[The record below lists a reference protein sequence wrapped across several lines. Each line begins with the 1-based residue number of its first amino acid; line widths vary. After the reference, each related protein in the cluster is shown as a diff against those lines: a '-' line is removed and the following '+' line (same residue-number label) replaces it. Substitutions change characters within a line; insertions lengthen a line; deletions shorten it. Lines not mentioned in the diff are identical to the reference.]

1 MLQQKRHLC
10 LFAVAFV
17 FGTVLYCRK
26 GAVWLPILI
35 ALGAVLA
42 VGVMTGRRR
51 RERRIVAGIVL
62 ALLVAAFALCG
73 GQEHSYGQIQ
83 ELIETN
89 PGRELSGTVYKKE
102 IRSDRCLY
110 YLHTSYQKVIVYDDT
125 DEVSIGSDV
134 TVCGTWQ
141 AFSHATNEGA
151 FDYAEDYREQKISFR
166 VFADEITVEREPHFS
181 FREGLYRLQQR
192 ISAVFSDSLSAREAG
207 VLAQITVGN
216 KGLMDS
222 EVRALYQEA
231 GISHILAISGLHISI
246 LGFGVYRFLRRLH
259 LPHHLCEGVGCGIVL
274 CFVMMSGMGTSAIRA
289 LVMYLLLMGSYACG
303 RTYDSLNALAFAALV
318 LLVPNPMNLYRSGFQ
333 FSFLAMAAIVL
344 WSEITRRAAERKE
357 ARLRMAGETSAE
369 RRAGQSVV
377 PTAEKKER
385 RLTKIGAELKSRLL
399 FGAFLQ
405 MTLLPL
411 TAWCYYEV
419 PLYATFLNLVILPL
433 CSALLGFGLGGGV
446 LGIFFPQAAK
456 WLLIPCHLI
465 LRFYEGMVTLTNRLP
480 LHSRITGQ
488 PSAWTMLAFYAAF
501 LFACWMFLR
510 RSEGFPRSF
519 VQKIS
524 FFSSGRFDKTGR
536 RFRTGQYRKWGF
548 VLPLLLLAVILF
560 VPQRQYSR
568 IDFLD
573 VGQGDGICLTVGD
586 GVHLF
591 IDGGS
596 SSESG
601 VGEYELEPF
610 LTYHAVRHVDVWIL
624 THGDADHYSGLLEL
638 LESGYRID
646 RLVLAAAMPHDA
658 AWEELTVAAETNG
671 TEVLYAAAGD
681 EIVLSDATMTCLYPA
696 AEDGDIAETNTESGS
711 FADATAGDE
720 VPSTGGSASTDTNE
734 FSQVWEFSKDGL
746 SVLFTGDIG
755 EDEERLLIE
764 RGLLSDE
771 VVLKVA
777 HHGSRYSSCADF
789 LAAVSPE
796 YAVISCGKN
805 NVYGHPAQETLER
818 LTEAGCEILQTPESG
833 QITFYEKRGKWK
845 IRTFLE

>member
-1 MLQQKRHLC
+1 M
-10 LFAVAFV
+10 
-17 FGTVLYCRK
+17 
-26 GAVWLPILI
+26 WLPVLL

-42 VGVMTGRRR
+42 VGVATGKRR

-62 ALLVAAFALCG
+62 MLLVAAFALCG
-73 GQEHSYGQIQ
+73 AQDRSYGQIQ
-83 ELIETN
+83 ELVETD

-110 YLHTSYQKVIVYDDT
+110 YLHTSYKKVIVYDDT
-125 DEVSIGSDV
+125 DEVPIGSAV
-134 TVCGTWQ
+134 TVRGTWQ
-141 AFSHATNEGA
+141 AFSRATNEGA

-166 VFADEITVEREPHFS
+166 VFAEEITVEREPRFS

-192 ISAVFSDSLSAREAG
+192 ISAVFADSLSAREAG
-207 VLAQITVGN
+207 VLAQLTVGN
-216 KGLMDS
+216 KGLMDA

-246 LGFGVYRFLRRLH
+246 LGFGVYRFLRKLH
-259 LPHHLCEGVGCGIVL
+259 LPRHLCEGIGCGLVL
-274 CFVMMSGMGTSAIRA
+274 CFVLMCGTGTSAVRA
-289 LVMYLLLMGSYACG
+289 LVMYFLLMGSYAFG
-303 RTYDSLNALAFAALV
+303 RTYDSLNALALAALI

-333 FSFLAMAAIVL
+333 FSFLAMTAIVL
-344 WSEITRRAAERKE
+344 WSALTRRAAERKE
-357 ARLRMAGETSAE
+357 ARLRTAGETSAGGS
-369 RRAGQSVV
+369 AGQ
-377 PTAEKKER
+377 PTAPGSEKTDSLLR
-385 RLTKIGAELKSRLL
+385 RLGADLRSRLL

-405 MTLLPL
+405 MALLPL
-411 TAWCYYEV
+411 TAWCYFEV

-480 LHSRITGQ
+480 LHSWITGQ
-488 PSAWTMLAFYAAF
+488 PSAWRMLAFYAAL
-501 LFACWMFLR
+501 LFACWVFLR
-510 RSEGFPRSF
+510 GTEDVPRSF
-519 VQKIS
+519 AQKKP
-524 FFSSGRFDKTGR
+524 FFSARLFAKIRRRILTDQSG
-536 RFRTGQYRKWGF
+536 KWAF
-548 VLPLLLLAVILF
+548 VLPVLLLTVLLF

-573 VGQGDGICLTVGD
+573 VGQGDGIYLTD
-586 GVHLF
+586 GAGGHVM

-596 SSESG
+596 SSENS
-601 VGEYELEPF
+601 VGQYELEPF
-610 LTYHAVRHVDVWIL
+610 LTYHAVRRVDAWIL

-646 RLVLAAAMPHDA
+646 RLVLAAAMPRDA
-658 AWEELTVAAETNG
+658 AWEALTVAAEANG
-671 TEVLYAAAGD
+671 TEVVYVAAGD
-681 EIVLSDATMTCLYPA
+681 EIALSDAVMTCLYPA
-696 AEDGDIAETNTESGS
+696 AEDGDASDANAERGS
-711 FADATAGDE
+711 FADAAAGDE

-755 EDEERLLIE
+755 ADEERLLSE

-777 HHGSRYSSCADF
+777 HHGSKYSSSADF

-796 YAVISCGKN
+796 YAVISCGEN
-805 NVYGHPAQETLER
+805 NTYGHPAPETLER
-818 LTEAGCEILQTPESG
+818 LADVGCEIYETPQCG

-845 IRTFLE
+845 RRTFSE